1 MKNNLY
7 TLKFIIIGDAN
18 VGKTNILLRLY
29 KNEFYKKQPCTIIAD
44 FINYKIKIGQILY
57 NLKLWDTAGSEKY
70 RSITRGYYKN
80 ADCAIIV
87 YDITSKDSF
96 HSVKTWID
104 YCKANTGNKT
114 HFVLVGNKTDLSGMR
129 KVEKKEGQTLANN
142 YNIPFFESS
151 ALTGYNIE
159 KIFADS
165 CLIISNNISKGL
177 YKNNNSIRE
186 ISDNDTDDDDFI
198 QRFKSIKLDDPI
210 FERKRRKFCCVK
222 R

>member
-1 MKNNLY
+1 
-7 TLKFIIIGDAN
+7 
-18 VGKTNILLRLY
+18 
-29 KNEFYKKQPCTIIAD
+29 
-44 FINYKIKIGQILY
+44 
-57 NLKLWDTAGSEKY
+57 
-70 RSITRGYYKN
+70 
-80 ADCAIIV
+80 
-87 YDITSKDSF
+87 
-96 HSVKTWID
+96 
-104 YCKANTGNKT
+104 
-114 HFVLVGNKTDLSGMR
+114 MR

>member
-29 KNEFYKKQPCTIIAD
+29 KNEFSKKKPYTIVAD

-57 NLKLWDTAGSEKY
+57 NLNLWDTAGSEKY
-70 RSITRGYYKN
+70 RSITTGFYKN
-80 ADCAIIV
+80 TDCAIIV

-96 HSVKTWID
+96 RSVKTWINH
-104 YCKANTGNKT
+104 CKTYTGKKT

-129 KVEKKEGQTLANN
+129 KVEKKEGQTLADN

-210 FERKRRKFCCVK
+210 FTRKRRKFCCAK